1 MMKTKVL
8 SILLILCIWFSTVG
22 FTAIPS
28 TSAVSPLGPQLTAP
42 GAFVK
47 ISPEDKS
54 TVLTSKVILTWGA
67 SSGAV
72 KYEYC
77 LVTKQNCP
85 PGQYKSVGNNTSV
98 TLNLRANTD
107 YWWQVRAYAADGS
120 TTDATG
126 GTWKFRSGSASP
138 TAFSKLT
145 PADTLSSN
153 YPTEVTLTWAQST
166 GLNVNYQVCYG
177 TTNTCTGTWI
187 MVGPATIYT
196 LKGLKY
202 DTNYYWQVRAY
213 NGKGTVYANAGTYW
227 KFHTRVAPPTPFAK
241 LAPGNNATGVPVN
254 VNLVWS
260 PSSGLGITYLYCIV
274 TSDPTGSTCEAK
286 GGAWTSTGV
295 STSVPQSLDYNVTYW
310 WQVRALDTSGVN
322 DPVEANSGTWFK
334 FSTLIDPPSGFEKIL
349 PENGAANVSQNPY
362 LYWSTSTG
370 TGITYEYCVILAPLG
385 TETCADGD
393 YTSVNTS
400 TSVKITTSLQNSK
413 QYAWQVRAR
422 DAGDVLNY
430 ANTDTTWYFT
440 TIPPSPTW
448 TAPVSGFSTPEDP
461 ATPYTANLNDTATYS
476 GNKSKLVY
484 SISGPEP
491 AGTLLLSSNGVF
503 TYMPEANYNG
513 SISFSFIIWD
523 GVNNPSGPYTA
534 TISITAVNDTPVF
547 APPIAD
553 VEVFSG
559 GDIFFTI
566 ETNDPD
572 LQYGD
577 SLTISA
583 VGVPVGAIFTPAKDA
598 TTGDTSADF
607 DWIGATWTT
616 AHPGPYIVT
625 VKIMDSLGAYTE
637 DSFTITLGH
646 YIVTLPIIVK

>member
-1 MMKTKVL
+1 MLKTKVL
-8 SILLILCIWFSTVG
+8 SILLILCIWFSTAG
-22 FTAIPS
+22 FTAIPA
-28 TSAVSPLGPQLTAP
+28 TSAVSPLGPQLAP

-54 TVLTSKVILTWGA
+54 TVLTSKVTLTWAA

-72 KYEYC
+72 SYDYC
-77 LVTKQNCP
+77 LVAKQNCP
-85 PGQYKSVGNNTSV
+85 PGQYKSAGKNTSV
-98 TLNLRANTD
+98 TLSLRANTD
-107 YWWQVRAYAADGS
+107 YWWQVRARAADG
-120 TTDATG
+120 TYTYATG
-126 GTWKFRSGSASP
+126 GSWKFRSGTAAP

-145 PADTLSSN
+145 PADTLTSN
-153 YPTEVTLTWAQST
+153 YPTEVTLTWAQSL

-177 TTNTCTGTWI
+177 TTTTCTGTWI
-187 MVGPATIYT
+187 MVGTATTYT
-196 LKGLKY
+196 LKGLSY
-202 DTNYYWQVRAY
+202 NTNYYWQVRAY
-213 NGKGTVYANAGTYW
+213 NSKGTVYANTGTYW
-227 KFHTRVAPPTPFAK
+227 KFHTRVAPPTPLAK
-241 LAPGNNATGVPVN
+241 LAPGNNATGEPVN

-260 PSSGLGITYLYCIV
+260 PSSGLGITYQYCIV

-286 GGAWTSTGV
+286 GGAWTTTGV
-295 STSVPQSLDYNVTYW
+295 STSVPQSLDYNITYW
-310 WQVRALDTSGVN
+310 WQVRALDTSSVN

-349 PENGAANVSQNPY
+349 PMNGDTNVSQTPY

-370 TGITYEYCVILAPLG
+370 TEITYEYCVILAPLG

-400 TSVKITTSLQNSK
+400 TSVQIAAALQNSK

-430 ANTDTTWYFT
+430 ADTGTTWYFT
-440 TIPPSPTW
+440 TAPLAPTW

-461 ATPYTANLNDTATYS
+461 ATPYTANLNATATYS
-476 GNKSKLVY
+476 GDKSKLIYTV
-484 SISGPEP
+484 SGPDP
-491 AGTLLLSSNGVF
+491 AGTLLLGVNGVF
-503 TYMPEANYNG
+503 SYMPEANFNG
-513 SISFSFIIWD
+513 SISFSFTIWD

-534 TISITAVNDTPVF
+534 TITVTPINDTPVF
-547 APPIAD
+547 DPPIED
-553 VEVFSG
+553 VEVFNG

-566 ETNDPD
+566 ETSDPD

-583 VGVPVGAIFTPAKDA
+583 VGVPAGATFTPATDL

-607 DWIGATWTT
+607 DWIGATWIKT
-616 AHPGPYIVT
+616 HPQPYIVT
-625 VKIMDSLGAYTE
+625 VKIMDSQGAYTE
-637 DSFTITLGH
+637 DSFTI
-646 YIVTLPIIVK
+646 IVDTYSIKMPFAMK